1 MRKLI
6 ATLLILLAAC
16 SNEQPPQS
24 FYTRSYEN
32 PLDTIVA
39 RIHNEYDLI
48 RAERHNIPLTLATS
62 IRRIATYE
70 GIPLPLAFSLVEVE
84 SGFNSYA
91 LSSAGAIGLTQV
103 MPATGIAHCGLA
115 KKSLYDPDKNIACG
129 FSYLKMLYS
138 RYDRWDTALAAYNV
152 GDARRKRAHLT
163 GEPDGSSYARAV
175 ISGAVD

>member
-6 ATLLILLAAC
+6 AILLILLAAC

-24 FYTRSYEN
+24 FYTRSHVN
-32 PLDTIVA
+32 PLDSTVT

-62 IRRIATYE
+62 IRRIATHE
-70 GIPLPLAFSLVEVE
+70 GIPLPLAFSLIDVE
-84 SGFNSYA
+84 SRFNPHA

-103 MPATGIAHCGLA
+103 MPATGIAHCGLG
-115 KKSLYDPDKNIACG
+115 KKSLYDPGKNIACG

-138 RYDRWDTALAAYNV
+138 RYDRWDVALAAYNV

-175 ISGAVD
+175 ISGVED